1 LLREIEARGKDVELA
16 EIVRAFLKPIM
27 ALRSTV
33 SGRAFI
39 RLQARLHT
47 EPPEVSYKLRNLAYN
62 ESTGVYVQALRRVLP
77 GLPEK
82 DLYWRVTLM
91 IGAYLYAFSDS
102 HRLEVLAKDICNPS
116 DPVEVLEQL
125 TCFVVGGLQAAAAK

>member
-1 LLREIEARGKDVELA
+1 
-16 EIVRAFLKPIM
+16 M